1 VGCQGPTP
9 WRFPGCVEHI
19 GSHEFYAIENWVNK
33 GTTQK
38 KLERVSTCV
47 SICILQKFSKPLNKF
62 AGTKITLFTNS
73 KPGVSMFSEESFGLG
88 GKSLETHLS
97 FCLVVSQK
105 STYNVGTCP
114 FAFDGL
120 LNRRS
125 GGIFHK
131 THIYDQS
138 EHIVQIFICNH

>member
-1 VGCQGPTP
+1 
-9 WRFPGCVEHI
+9 
-19 GSHEFYAIENWVNK
+19 
-33 GTTQK
+33 
-38 KLERVSTCV
+38 
-47 SICILQKFSKPLNKF
+47 
-62 AGTKITLFTNS
+62 
-73 KPGVSMFSEESFGLG
+73 MFSEESFGLG